1 MFWRKRKQSD
11 FTAEIE
17 AHLEL
22 ETERLREQGLS
33 EEEARR
39 AARRAFGNLT
49 RAQERFYESGR
60 WLWWDH
66 LVQDLR
72 FGLRMLRKNPGFTA
86 VVVMTLALGIGSTT
100 AMFTVIDG
108 VLLRPLPLPNSEQ
121 LMAIRG
127 LTEPEMIDPLVWWGH
142 NRSFGQLA
150 NWFSG
155 GVNLSWEGRG
165 ERTPA
170 AVVSANF
177 FAVLGVRP
185 ILGRGFIADEETPGN
200 SHVAVLGYGL
210 WTEMFGNDR
219 GVLTRSV
226 RLNGIPHIIVGVM
239 PPGFSFPGRT
249 RVWVPRTPALLGR
262 GSLDFGSD
270 PSGLPTGRW
279 TIGRL
284 QAGVSRIQAE
294 VEMTALSR
302 QLQKQYGNER
312 HIVANEYVQVKPLQ
326 EAIVGSVRPALLALF
341 AAILFVLL
349 IACANAANMLLAR
362 ATVRRKEIAVRFCLG
377 ASRLRVVVQL
387 LTESFVLAIVAGVL
401 GFLLALWFVDAIQAI
416 TPANLPRVEDIRV
429 DPRVLLFTLGVS
441 SLTGVLVGL
450 APALQ
455 TLTPEITRALK
466 GEGYRSTG
474 GMHAAVRG
482 ALVIGELSLA
492 LLLLTGAGLMS
503 RSLYRLTGIE
513 LGFNPQNVLT
523 MEIALPKAK
532 YAASAEIA
540 SVQEKQK
547 DEARSSASLQEV
559 PKGTRAVVT
568 DESLPTS
575 FSVFQQRLLE
585 EIGSVP
591 GVVGVGTTNNLPLK
605 GGAGGVHFDVQGIA
619 KGEARLF
626 EIGGDYFRAMGIPL
640 VAGRTFTASD
650 TGTAPKV
657 VIVSHSLAR
666 GVWGNRNPVGDQFVI
681 EGEEA
686 PREMVGVAQDVTS
699 VEDPN
704 WGQWQFYLPQ
714 LQGYRMSR
722 VRPLDMTLV
731 VRTSSDPKEII
742 PALRSRVFALDK
754 DLPVF
759 NVKNM
764 EEVFS
769 QYVAPERFRGL
780 LFGLF
785 AFLGLTLAGVGVYGV
800 AAYSAAL
807 RTHEIGIRMCL
818 GAQPRDV
825 LLMILSEGL
834 RRALVGIS
842 LGLLAA
848 MALKRFISGLLF
860 GISAADPTTYIWSAA
875 VLFAVTL
882 AGSYIP
888 ARRATKVKPM
898 TALRNE

>member
-1 MFWRKRKQSD
+1 MG
-11 FTAEIE
+11 T
-17 AHLEL
+17 LL
-22 ETERLREQGLS
+22 
-33 EEEARR
+33 
-39 AARRAFGNLT
+39 
-49 RAQERFYESGR
+49 
-60 WLWWDH
+60 
-66 LVQDLR
+66 QDLR
-72 FGLRMLRKNPGFTA
+72 HGLRMMSENLGFTA
-86 VVVMTLALGIGSTT
+86 TVVMTLALGIGSTT
-100 AMFTVIDG
+100 AMFTVVDG
-108 VLLRPLPLPNSEQ
+108 VLLRPLPLPNPEQ
-121 LMAIRG
+121 LMATRD
-127 LTEPEMIDPLVWWGH
+127 LTEPGMVDPLVWWGH
-142 NRSFGQLA
+142 NRSFDRLA
-150 NWFSG
+150 NCYSG
-155 GVNLSWEGRG
+155 GVNLSGEGSG

-185 ILGRGFIADEETPGN
+185 FLGRGFLADEETPGHN
-200 SHVAVLGYGL
+200 RVAVLGYGL
-210 WTEMFGNDR
+210 WSEMFGNDR

-249 RVWVPRTPALLGR
+249 RAWVPRTPQLLGR
-262 GSLDFGSD
+262 GSLDLGSD
-270 PSGLPTGRW
+270 PSGLPAGRLS
-279 TIGRL
+279 IGRL
-284 QAGVSRIQAE
+284 RAGVSRIQAE
-294 VEMTALSR
+294 VEMTALSKR
-302 QLQKQYGNER
+302 LQKEYGNER
-312 HIVANEYVQVKPLQ
+312 HIVANAYVQVKPLQ

-349 IACANAANMLLAR
+349 IACANTANMLLAR
-362 ATVRRKEIAVRFCLG
+362 ATVRRKEIAVRLCLG
-377 ASRLRVVVQL
+377 ASRLRVVRQL
-387 LTESFVLAIVAGVL
+387 LTESLVLSIAAGVL
-401 GFLLALWFVDAIQAI
+401 GFLFALWFVDAIRTI
-416 TPANLPRVEDIRV
+416 IPANLPRVEDIRV
-429 DPRVLLFTLGVS
+429 DPRVLLFVLGVS
-441 SLTGVLVGL
+441 SLTGVLVGI

-455 TLTPEITRALK
+455 TLTPEIARAMK
-466 GEGYRSTG
+466 GEGYRLTG
-474 GMHAAVRG
+474 SMHASVRG

-513 LGFNPQNVLT
+513 LGFNPQKVLT
-523 MEIALPKAK
+523 MEIALPRAK
-532 YAASAEIA
+532 YAASAEVA
-540 SVQEKQK
+540 SAQEKQK
-547 DEARSSASLQEV
+547 DQAHSSASLQEA
-559 PKGTRAVVT
+559 PKGTPAVAM
-568 DESLPTS
+568 DESLSTS
-575 FSVFQQRLLE
+575 FSVFHQRLLE
-585 EIGSVP
+585 EIGSLP

-605 GGAGGVHFDVQGIA
+605 GGARGVYFNVQGIA

-640 VAGRTFTASD
+640 LAGRTFTESD
-650 TGTAPKV
+650 KGTALKV
-657 VIVSHSLAR
+657 VIVSQSLAR
-666 GVWGNRNPVGDQFVI
+666 GVWGNKNPVGDQFVI

-686 PREMVGVAQDVTS
+686 PREIVGVAQDVTS
-699 VEDPN
+699 VEDPM
-704 WGQWQFYLPQ
+704 WGKWQFYLPQ
-714 LQGYRMSR
+714 LQGYRLSR
-722 VRPLDMTLV
+722 ARPLDMTLV
-731 VRTSSDPKEII
+731 VRTSSETKEVV
-742 PALRSRVFALDK
+742 PAMRSRLFALDK

-759 NVKNM
+759 NVKTM

-769 QYVAPERFRGL
+769 EYVAPERFRGL

-800 AAYSAAL
+800 VAYSAAL

-848 MALKRFISGLLF
+848 MALKGFISGLLF
-860 GISAADPTTYIWSAA
+860 GVSAADPTTYIWSAA